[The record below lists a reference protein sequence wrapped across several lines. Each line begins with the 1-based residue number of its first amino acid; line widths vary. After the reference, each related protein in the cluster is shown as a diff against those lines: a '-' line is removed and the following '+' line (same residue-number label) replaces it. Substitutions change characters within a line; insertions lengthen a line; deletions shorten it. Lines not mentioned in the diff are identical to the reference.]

1 MRRRFFME
9 EQGQGTLEYILFVGG
24 IIVGVVVIWMLFSKM
39 GGSSASKLD
48 ETSDATSSVM
58 SSKLSAEIIS
68 MFD

>member
-1 MRRRFFME
+1 
-9 EQGQGTLEYILFVGG
+9 LEYILFVGG